1 MEESWS
7 EARFYSGNG
16 ERKRKGEVLGLL
28 VGGRVKSDSVETV
41 GVSAVADVEPN
52 SRSPAG
58 SALDICFLPSF
69 SVCEF

>member
-28 VGGRVKSDSVETV
+28 VGGAESSQTV
-41 GVSAVADVEPN
+41 
-52 SRSPAG
+52 
-58 SALDICFLPSF
+58 
-69 SVCEF
+69 